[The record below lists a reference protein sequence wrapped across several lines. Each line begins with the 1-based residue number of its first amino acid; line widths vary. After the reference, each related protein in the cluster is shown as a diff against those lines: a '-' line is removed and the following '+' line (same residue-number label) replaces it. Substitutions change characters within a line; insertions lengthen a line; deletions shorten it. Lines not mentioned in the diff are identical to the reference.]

1 MSAFSSEDTLSCRTP
16 SKSES
21 VSEGHTK
28 GQTHYCRV
36 GARLVPPNSSQSQ
49 IGTLSSARNTCVS
62 KSQSVGTGQWQSAR
76 LDLVQVIGAVMQSCQ
91 N

>member
-1 MSAFSSEDTLSCRTP
+1 MSAFSSDDILRCKTP

-36 GARLVPPNSSQSQ
+36 GARLVPPTQVRVKW
-49 IGTLSSARNTCVS
+49 GPCLVLETLACPKAKAWELGSGKVPDWTWF
-62 KSQSVGTGQWQSAR
+62 K
-76 LDLVQVIGAVMQSCQ
+76 
-91 N
+91 